1 MLALATAVA
10 VPKPQYAAAAAAA
23 AAALDGVVKV
33 MQISNKSCT
42 YHILTNSSKWLSTS
56 VVKAK
61 L

>member
-10 VPKPQYAAAAAAA
+10 VPKPQYAAAAA